1 MAVQDATAGAI
12 CEYAMQVH
20 GVPVDAR
27 VLELDVDIEIVLVLE
42 LAGTVFEVLRATR
55 LLVVL
60 DGVKRQE
67 QALEILD
74 TEFAH

>member
-42 LAGTVFEVLRATR
+42 VLRATR